1 MKKAIGF
8 IGSAAI
14 KMKPKAVEMARE
26 MGRLAAENGFVS
38 YSGACLGLPHEAI
51 KGAKEA
57 GGLTIGVAPAE
68 SFKDHKEKW
77 GYPHEEF
84 DSILFTG
91 MGRGRNFL
99 LVRACDVVF
108 LCGGRAGTLNEA
120 TCAFDEGKLIAVIKE
135 MGGVA
140 AHMGEIEPW
149 FEGKKTG
156 AKIIFG
162 ETPKELF
169 EKILSE
175 LKD

>member
-8 IGSAAI
+8 IGSAARE
-14 KMKPKAVEMARE
+14 MKPEAVEMARE

-38 YSGACLGLPHEAI
+38 YSGACQGLPHEAI
-51 KGAKEA
+51 KGAKAA

-68 SFKDHKEKW
+68 SFKDHTEKW
-77 GYPHEEF
+77 KYPHEEF

-99 LVRACDVVF
+99 LVRACNVVF

-120 TCAFDEGKLIAVIKE
+120 TCAYDEGKLIAVIKE

-140 AHMGEIEPW
+140 EHINRSENYFW
-149 FEGKKTG
+149 
-156 AKIIFG
+156 
-162 ETPKELF
+162 KES
-169 EKILSE
+169 KGIV
-175 LKD
+175 